1 MLVHKLYCT
10 CSSTLSFAL
19 GCVYHVAV
27 ALLLTQNT
35 CGVAGHIYSVKS

>member
-1 MLVHKLYCT
+1 MLVHELYCT

-27 ALLLTQNT
+27 ALLTQNT
-35 CGVAGHIYSVKS
+35 SGVAGHIYSVKS